1 MLEITQAVGMRQN
14 FGYHI
19 ETLCPVIRFKEKPLA
34 RMCRFFDLRKSHAR
48 CLSLGLVALISATQT
63 ALVGAAEDPTQIAFF
78 EEKVRPLLIANC
90 YKCHSAAAKELGGN
104 LLLDSKAG
112 WQTGGDNGPAIV
124 PGKPKVSLVSRAIS
138 YADEDLQMPPK
149 GKLSKAEIDI
159 LTRWIEIGA
168 PDPRDGEAAKPK
180 PRTIDIA
187 EGRKYWAFQPLATV
201 EPPTVAISLRGT
213 NHPIDRLIDAKLVEK
228 KLSRNPPAERRVLV
242 RRAYFTVT
250 GLPPTYE
257 EVQEFE
263 NDTSPQAWEE
273 IVDRLLAS
281 PHYGERWGRH
291 WLDLARFAESHG
303 FEHDYDRP
311 YAYHYRDFVIRALNE
326 DVPYDTFVRWQLAGD
341 EIEPDNPLA
350 LRATGFLANGVH
362 ATQITAN
369 QVEKERYDEL
379 DDMLATT
386 GTAMLGLTLGC
397 ARCHDHKFDPIPN
410 VDYYRLLSTFT
421 TTVRSE
427 MEINLDPE
435 GFKRAKEKY
444 DAGHAPLVAAL
455 AKYQNEQLSKSF
467 DEWLSGKSKQGVGIN
482 DLAKLP
488 KPAQD
493 ALSAIAKSGAEKLTA
508 GQREALFAWFKT
520 TDLHWQKLNIAVIDH
535 AKTEPKLP
543 KLLVSSEGVPAVRLH
558 TQGGDFLEKTHFLR
572 RGDPNQKI
580 GEATQGFLEVLM
592 TAPEGERHWQKA
604 PPAGWR
610 TSYRRRAL
618 ADWITDTEHGA
629 GELLA
634 RVIVNRLWHY
644 HFGRGI
650 VATPSDFGA
659 QGTPPS
665 HPELLDW
672 LAGELIRNEWRLKP
686 VHKLILTSAVYQQSS
701 AIDPTKAAIDA
712 DNVYLWRWSPR
723 RLEAEAI
730 RDSLLAVSGEL
741 DRTMY
746 GAGTLDEGMR
756 RRSIY
761 FTVKRSKLIPMLQ
774 LFDAPDANQGIGRRA
789 TTTVAPQ
796 ALLLINSPIVRQ
808 WALAMARRI
817 STARPTDHEEVSPAE
832 TLRRA
837 FQAAFGRDPSDEELV
852 ESHEF
857 LNRQMQRY
865 QADGERIRAAE
876 LALADFCQTLLSLNE
891 LIYVP

>member
-1 MLEITQAVGMRQN
+1 MIASRPIRLIVTSFQIVTCCVSLVDATAAHSAVAAG
-14 FGYHI
+14 
-19 ETLCPVIRFKEKPLA
+19 V
-34 RMCRFFDLRKSHAR
+34 
-48 CLSLGLVALISATQT
+48 SAGIQY
-63 ALVGAAEDPTQIAFF
+63 F
-78 EEKVRPLLIANC
+78 EEKVRPLLIAHC
-90 YKCHSAAAKELGGN
+90 YECHSVDAKELRGG
-104 LLLDSKAG
+104 LLLDTKAG
-112 WQTGGDNGPAIV
+112 WQQGGDNGPAIV
-124 PGKPKVSLVSRAIS
+124 PGKPKASLLVRAIS
-138 YADEDLQMPPK
+138 YTDEELQMPPK
-149 GKLSKAEIDI
+149 GKLAQAEIDI
-159 LTRWIEIGA
+159 LTKWIDGGA
-168 PDPRDGEAAKPK
+168 PDPREGQATRQTQ
-180 PRTIDIA
+180 RTIDIA
-187 EGRKYWAFQPLATV
+187 AGRKYWAFQPLAKV
-201 EPPTVAISLRGT
+201 EPPSVALSSVAHSFRERSP
-213 NHPIDRLIDAKLVEK
+213 NHAERDDYTAIDRFTYAKLSERG
-228 KLSRNPPAERRVLV
+228 LTTTPPADRRVLL
-242 RRAYFTVT
+242 RRAYLTLI
-250 GLPPTYE
+250 GLPPTYD
-257 EVQEFE
+257 EVQDFE
-263 NDTSPQAWEE
+263 DDTSPDAWEKV
-273 IVDRLLAS
+273 IDRLLAS

-291 WLDLARFAESHG
+291 WLDLARFGESHG

-311 YAYHYRDFVIRALNE
+311 HAYHYRDFVIKALNQ
-326 DVPYDTFVRWQLAGD
+326 DLPYDTFVRWQLAGD

-350 LRATGFLANGVH
+350 LMATGFLAGGVH

-386 GTAMLGLTLGC
+386 GTAMLGLTIGC

-435 GFKRAKEKY
+435 AFRSATEKY
-444 DAGHAPLVAAL
+444 KSDHQPLVAAV
-455 AKYQNEQLSKSF
+455 AKHESEQVAKSF
-467 DEWLSGKSKQGVGIN
+467 NAWLVGKSKQAVAIGE
-482 DLAKLP
+482 LAKMP

-493 ALSAIAKSGAEKLTA
+493 ALASVAKNGAAKLTTE
-508 GQREALFAWFKT
+508 QRTALFSWFKT
-520 TDLHWQKLNIAVIDH
+520 TDADWQKLNAAVAEH

-543 KLLVSSEGVPAVRLH
+543 KVLVSSEGVPAVRLH

-572 RGDPNQKI
+572 RGDPNQKL
-580 GEATQGFLEVLM
+580 GDATQSFLQVLM
-592 TAPEGERHWQKA
+592 TGADGEKQWKMP

-618 ADWITDTEHGA
+618 ADWITDTQHGA
-629 GELLA
+629 GHLLA

-672 LAGELIRNEWRLKP
+672 LARELIRHEWRLKP
-686 VHKLILTSAVYQQSS
+686 IHKLILTSAAYQQGS
-701 AIDPTKAAIDA
+701 AIDPAKAAIDR

-730 RDSLLAVSGEL
+730 RDSLLAATGEL

-746 GAGTLDEGMR
+746 GPGTLDEAMK

-761 FTVKRSKLIPMLQ
+761 LTVKRSKLIPMLQ

-796 ALLLINSPIVRQ
+796 ALLLMNSPIVRE
-808 WALAMARRI
+808 WAVAMSRKAA
-817 STARPTDHEEVSPAE
+817 TARESDREEVTPAE
-832 TLRRA
+832 TLRRV
-837 FQAAFGRDPSDEELV
+837 FQMALARDPTDEELAQ
-852 ESHEF
+852 STAF
-857 LNRQMQRY
+857 LDRQMQTY
-865 QADGERIRAAE
+865 QAEGKHAQAAE
-876 LALADFCQTLLSLNE
+876 TSLADFCQTLLGLNE
-891 LIYVP
+891 LVYVE

>member
-1 MLEITQAVGMRQN
+1 MI
-14 FGYHI
+14 
-19 ETLCPVIRFKEKPLA
+19 A
-34 RMCRFFDLRKSHAR
+34 R
-48 CLSLGLVALISATQT
+48 
-63 ALVGAAEDPTQIAFF
+63 AAAAADQSDVTFF
-78 EEKVRPLLIANC
+78 EEKVRPLLVAHC
-90 YKCHSAAAKELGGN
+90 YECHSTEAKELGGN
-104 LLLDSKAG
+104 LLLDTRAG
-112 WQTGGDNGPAIV
+112 WQNGGDNGPPIV
-124 PGKPKVSLVSRAIS
+124 PGKPKASLILRAVG
-138 YADEDLQMPPK
+138 YADENLQMPPK
-149 GKLSKAEIDI
+149 GKLAQAEIEI
-159 LTRWIEIGA
+159 LTKWIEQGA
-168 PDPRDGEAAKPK
+168 PDPREGEAAKAPLW
-180 PRTIDIA
+180 TIDIA
-187 EGRKYWAFQPLATV
+187 EGRKYWAFQPLAEV
-201 EPPTVAISLRGT
+201 EPPTGAVLPARRDET
-213 NHPIDRLIDAKLVEK
+213 KHHAERDDYTAIDRLIDAKLAEK
-228 KLSRNPPAERRVLV
+228 KLSRNPPADRRVLL
-242 RRAYFTVT
+242 RRAYLTVT
-250 GLPPTYE
+250 GLPPTSD
-257 EVQEFE
+257 EVQAFE
-263 NDTSPQAWEE
+263 TDTSPDAWER
-273 IVDRLLAS
+273 IVEGLLAS

-311 YAYHYRDFVIRALNE
+311 YAYHYRDFVIKALNQ
-326 DVPYDTFVRWQLAGD
+326 DLPYDTFVRWQLAGD
-341 EIEPDNPLA
+341 EFEPDNPLA
-350 LRATGFLANGVH
+350 LMATGFLANGVH

-386 GTAMLGLTLGC
+386 GTAMLGLTIGC

-410 VDYYRLLSTFT
+410 LDYYRLLSTFT

-435 GFKRAKEKY
+435 GFKQAKVKY
-444 DAGHAPLVAAL
+444 DAEHAPLVAAV
-455 AKYQNEQLSKSF
+455 AKYQEEQLSKSF
-467 DEWLSGKSKQGVGIN
+467 DEWLSGKSKQAVGIS

-493 ALSAIAKSGAEKLTA
+493 ALAVVAKAGAAKLT
-508 GQREALFAWFKT
+508 GEQRQALFAWVKT
-520 TDLHWQKLNIAVIDH
+520 TDVQWQQLNSAVVKH
-535 AKTEPKLP
+535 AQAEPKLP
-543 KLLVSSEGVPAVRLH
+543 KVLISSEGVPAVRLH

-572 RGDPNQKI
+572 RGDPNQKT
-580 GEATQGFLEVLM
+580 GEATPGFLQVLM
-592 TAPEGERHWQKA
+592 TAADGEQHWRQA

-618 ADWITDTEHGA
+618 ADWITDREHGA
-629 GELLA
+629 GHLLA

-672 LAGELIRNEWRLKP
+672 LARELIRNEWRLKP
-686 VHKLILTSAVYQQSS
+686 IQKLILTSAVYQQGS
-701 AIDPTKAAIDA
+701 AIDPEKAAIDP

-730 RDSLLAVSGEL
+730 RDSLLAVTGEL

-746 GAGTLDEGMR
+746 GPGTLDERMR

-808 WALAMARRI
+808 WAQAMARRI
-817 STARPTDHEEVSPAE
+817 SIARATDHEEVSPAE

-837 FQAAFGRDPSDEELV
+837 FQMALARDPSDEEL
-852 ESHEF
+852 SQSLKF
-857 LNRQMQRY
+857 LNGQMRLY
-865 QADGERIRAAE
+865 QAGGEHAQAAE
-876 LALADFCQTLLSLNE
+876 LALTDFCQTLLGLNE
-891 LIYVP
+891 VVYVE